1 VLKRFRYQIAVF
13 FAVMGPGLITAN
25 VDNDSGGILTYS
37 QAGAKYGYL
46 PLWTLIPITLLL
58 IVTQEMCSRMG
69 AVTGKGLSDL
79 IREEFGLRTT
89 FFLMIALVLTNF
101 TNVIAEFAGIASSL
115 ELFHISRYISV
126 PICAV
131 AVWFLVVR
139 GNYRSVEKIFLA
151 ACCLYVTYIISA
163 FLLKPDWKE
172 AAIYSV
178 KPILMFDTDY
188 ITMLI
193 AMVGTSIAP
202 WMQFYLQSAI
212 VEKGITAKEYVQ
224 SRIEVVVG
232 CILTDVVAFFIIVS
246 CATAIWAHG
255 PKDINDASDAAVA
268 LKPFGQYAYLL
279 FSAGL
284 FNASFFAACILPLS
298 TVFTVCEG
306 LGFESGVDK
315 RFHEAPEFYWLYTL
329 LVGLGAAVIL
339 WPNFPLVK
347 MILASQVLNGVLLP
361 FVLIYMV
368 ILINKKGLMKEWTN
382 SAAYNAVA
390 WVSVAIMIGL
400 TLALAS
406 ITVKQMF
413 PQAKL
418 TPATSAPVAQM
429 QGVSKMQSYDS
440 GRHAFKPHVHE
451 SGFAHLIRQA
461 IGIGKF
467 TD

>member
-1 VLKRFRYQIAVF
+1 MLKRFRYQIAVF
-13 FAVMGPGLITAN
+13 LSVVGPGLITAN

-58 IVTQEMCSRMG
+58 IVTQEMSSRMG

-126 PICAV
+126 PICAA
-131 AVWFLVVR
+131 AVWLLVVR
-139 GNYRSVEKIFLA
+139 GTYRSVEKVFLF
-151 ACCLYVTYIISA
+151 ACTLYVTYVISA

-178 KPILMFDTDY
+178 KPILMFDEGY

-202 WMQFYLQSAI
+202 WMQFYLQSAV
-212 VEKGITAKEYVQ
+212 VEKGITSKEYKQ
-224 SRIEVVVG
+224 SRIEVIVG

-246 CATAIWAHG
+246 CATAIWEHG
-255 PKDINDASDAAVA
+255 PKDIQDAADAAVA

-315 RFHEAPEFYWLYTL
+315 RFHEAPVFYWLFTL
-329 LVGLGAAVIL
+329 LIVLGGGVIL

-347 MILASQVLNGVLLP
+347 MILWSQVINGVLLP

-368 ILINKKGLMKEWTN
+368 LLINKKGLMKEWTN
-382 SAAYNAVA
+382 SAVYNSIA
-390 WVSVAIMIGL
+390 WASVAIMIGL
-400 TLALAS
+400 TLVLAS
-406 ITVKQMF
+406 ITVKQ
-413 PQAKL
+413 L
-418 TPATSAPVAQM
+418 TKPNGAAVAAPSRPLAEM
-429 QGVSKMQSYDS
+429 QRDDS
-440 GRHAFKPHVHE
+440 GGHSLKPHVRE
-451 SGFAHLIRQA
+451 SGLAHMVR
-461 IGIGKF
+461 
-467 TD
+467 